1 MIDSISKMTNKT
13 NTTLLE
19 QFKKSNIKINR
30 CTADT
35 VKICENRLKT
45 PKMQTAAIIHKK
57 TYIMIKK
64 RKKKLTP
71 TYKTPQKK
79 LTIEQ
84 YEPL

>member
-1 MIDSISKMTNKT
+1 MLGRRIKYSNLVVFDITR
-13 NTTLLE
+13 LE
-19 QFKKSNIKINR
+19 SGREYANR